1 MTMRKVLNFVLATVQ
16 RTRLKANLPFAVASV
31 IGAIA
36 GLLPKP
42 QLTMDQVELLKSDN
56 VVSEAAEKEG
66 RTLQGLGLSPRSVE
80 AIVPSYLYRY
90 RKAGQF
96 TAPSVMPE

>member
-1 MTMRKVLNFVLATVQ
+1 MTMRQILDFVIATVQ
-16 RTRLKANLPFAVASV
+16 RKRLKANLPFPVASV
-31 IGAIA
+31 IGLVA
-36 GLLPKP
+36 GILPKP

-56 VVSEAAEKEG
+56 VVSAAAAAEG
-66 RTLQGLGLSPRSVE
+66 RDFKGLGLVARSVQ
-80 AIVPSYLYRY
+80 AIVPSYLYRF